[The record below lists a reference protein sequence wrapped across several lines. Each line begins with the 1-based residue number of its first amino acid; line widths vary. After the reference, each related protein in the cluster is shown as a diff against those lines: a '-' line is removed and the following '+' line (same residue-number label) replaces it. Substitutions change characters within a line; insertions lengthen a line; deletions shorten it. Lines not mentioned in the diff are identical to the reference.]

1 MSTQWLADGG
11 GCMIDVMERA
21 LAVRRV
27 NAPWALLV
35 ALFWA
40 LDQSFRFV
48 DDLSAW

>member
-1 MSTQWLADGG
+1 
-11 GCMIDVMERA
+11 MIDVMERA

-27 NAPWALLV
+27 NAPWALFV

-48 DDLSAW
+48 DNLSAW